1 MLEKRIFDLLLRRI
15 KNGGVRVVYPDGSRV
30 NYGPDKPYFTMK
42 FKNPEAIRAIL
53 KNQSLGL
60 GEGYMSGDVKIDGPL
75 DNIVRL
81 VAENKAAFKGFSLH
95 RLTSRREKN
104 IAKEQKRQIQHH
116 YDLGN
121 DFYKLWLDKSMT
133 YTCAYFKSP
142 KDSLEKAQLL
152 KIDHVLGKL
161 QLKRGQTLLDIG
173 CGWGQLLMR
182 AAEKYNVKAYGVTLS
197 EEQFR
202 HATAEAKRR
211 KLDNNVTFELVNYQE
226 LLKRDL
232 MFDRIVSVGF
242 YEAVGKGNAHTY
254 FKVLDKL
261 LKDDGISVLHT
272 ITQQKEVAN
281 DPWIDKYIFP
291 GGYIPSLRE
300 TIDLL
305 PDYNFRLLDYENLR
319 PHYAKTLD
327 EWWRRFEN
335 NKSTV
340 IRMFDSRFYRMWR
353 FWLAASSASF
363 RYGDLDL
370 SQLVFSKGVNNKLPI
385 TRQHL
390 Y

>member
-1 MLEKRIFDLLLRRI
+1 
-15 KNGGVRVVYPDGSRV
+15 
-30 NYGPDKPYFTMK
+30 
-42 FKNPEAIRAIL
+42 
-53 KNQSLGL
+53 
-60 GEGYMSGDVKIDGPL
+60 
-75 DNIVRL
+75 
-81 VAENKAAFKGFSLH
+81 
-95 RLTSRREKN
+95 
-104 IAKEQKRQIQHH
+104 
-116 YDLGN
+116 
-121 DFYKLWLDKSMT
+121 
-133 YTCAYFKSP
+133 
-142 KDSLEKAQLL
+142 
-152 KIDHVLGKL
+152 
-161 QLKRGQTLLDIG
+161 
-173 CGWGQLLMR
+173 MR